1 MKASRDVILIVKV
14 IQHMAGLFDVLF
26 AIEILGTSLYY
37 HPEDRPAFL
46 ERWLRRAAEAKAE
59 IEEIVGEADA
69 IVVG

>member
-1 MKASRDVILIVKV
+1 
-14 IQHMAGLFDVLF
+14 MAGLFDVLF